1 MSKHLERDLE
11 NLQKQIVSLAGMVE
25 DSIYRAV
32 QALLEHNRSAAQEV
46 IEGDV
51 RIDLLENT
59 VVEECL
65 KILALH
71 QPVAKDLRRI
81 ATVFMI
87 AADLER
93 MADLAADISERSIA
107 VPLSHTIPD
116 KLRRMTDLAT
126 GLVHQSLDS
135 FVKSDSALARK
146 VIRMDDEVDRYH
158 AEIINDLRDMMKKSP
173 DMIDPCLSLFSAT
186 RHMERIAD
194 HATNIAED
202 VVYLVEGEILRH
214 RPEAVKTGI

>member
-25 DSIYRAV
+25 DSIYKAIL
-32 QALLEHNRSAAQEV
+32 ALLEHDRSLAQEV
-46 IEGDV
+46 IEGDN
-51 RIDLLENT
+51 RIDVLENN

-71 QPVAKDLRRI
+71 QPVARDLRRI

-93 MADLAADISERSIA
+93 MADLAADISERSID
-107 VPLSHTIPD
+107 VPIGHSVPE

-135 FVKSDSALARK
+135 FVKSDSSLARK
-146 VIRMDDEVDRYH
+146 VIRMDDDVDRYH
-158 AEIINDLRDMMKKSP
+158 AEIINELRDEMKRSP
-173 DMIDPCLSLFSAT
+173 DLIDPCLSLFTAT
-186 RHMERIAD
+186 RHIERIAD

-202 VVYLVEGEILRH
+202 VIYLVEGEIVRH
-214 RPEAVKTGI
+214 RPEAIVTGI